1 MPEIVAFQHVTK
13 RFALSHERPASF
25 REAFVGLW
33 RRPAAPT
40 PEATGAA
47 MLAKAAAASMNSLAP
62 DVVLPAS
69 GAPDG
74 ADDSLLA
81 LDDVSFAL
89 ERGGSLG
96 FVGPNGTGKST
107 ALKLMARIL
116 EPTAGQVWVGGRVAA
131 LLELG
136 AGFHPDLTGRE
147 NILLNGSMMGY
158 SAREMQPR
166 LGRIIDFSELGRFV
180 EMPVKH
186 YSSGMYMRLG
196 FATAIHL
203 DAELLLIDE
212 VLAVGDQAFQ
222 HKCLDRIAAL
232 RKAGVSIVLVS
243 HDNEA
248 IKSLCDQALWLERGQ
263 LRAFGATDT
272 VIEAYYA
279 SMIAREEARL
289 AGERAAAGESL
300 DEVIQTQP
308 DRWGSGEVEIT
319 AVETL
324 GPDGRQHEILPAD
337 EPATVRIHYLARER
351 IVGPVFGLGI
361 HRQDGVHITGPN
373 TRDAGLKIAAI
384 EGRGHIDFRMPRL
397 PLLPGHYELSASI
410 YDSGCT
416 HPFDYHHRRYPLRVH
431 AGSLHEPLGLVHI
444 DATWA
449 LGEE

>member
-1 MPEIVAFQHVTK
+1 MPEIVAFEHVSK

-25 REAFVGLW
+25 REAFVSLW
-33 RRPAAPT
+33 RRPSAARPAET
-40 PEATGAA
+40 TDATDR
-47 MLAKAAAASMNSLAP
+47 AASTSARP
-62 DVVLPAS
+62 PT
-69 GAPDG
+69 
-74 ADDSLLA
+74 ADDALLA

-89 ERGGSLG
+89 ERGGSMG

-107 ALKLMARIL
+107 VLKLMARIL
-116 EPTAGQVWVGGRVAA
+116 EPSAGQVWVGGRVAA

-158 SAREMQPR
+158 SARQMQPR

-180 EMPVKH
+180 DMPVKH

-196 FATAIHL
+196 FATAVHL
-203 DAELLLIDE
+203 EAELLLIDE

-248 IKSLCDQALWLERGQ
+248 IKSLCDQALWLEQGRLQ
-263 LRAFGATDT
+263 AFGATDK

-279 SMIAREEARL
+279 SMIAREESRL

-300 DEVIQTQP
+300 DDVIQTQP

-324 GPDGRQHEILPAD
+324 GADGRPHEILPAN
-337 EPATVRIHYLARER
+337 EPATVRIRYEARER

-373 TRDAGLKIAAI
+373 TRDAGLAITAIA
-384 EGRGHIDFRMPRL
+384 GRGHIDFHMPRL
-397 PLLPGHYELSASI
+397 PLLPGHYELSVSI

-444 DATWA
+444 DAKWE
-449 LGEE
+449 LSEG

>member
-1 MPEIVAFQHVTK
+1 MPEIVAFEHVTK
-13 RFALSHERPASF
+13 RFALSHERPSSF

-33 RRPAAPT
+33 RRRGAGGQAAAVVA
-40 PEATGAA
+40 PE
-47 MLAKAAAASMNSLAP
+47 AAASTVSTAT
-62 DVVLPAS
+62 
-69 GAPDG
+69 
-74 ADDSLLA
+74 ADKAEDADSLLA

-196 FATAIHL
+196 FATAVHL

-232 RKAGVSIVLVS
+232 RKAGVSIILVS

-248 IKSLCDQALWLERGQ
+248 IKSLCDQALWLERGKLQ
-263 LRAFGATDT
+263 AVGTTDK
-272 VIEAYYA
+272 VIGAYYA
-279 SMIAREEARL
+279 SMIAREESRL
-289 AGERAAAGESL
+289 AADRAAAGESL
-300 DEVIQTQP
+300 DDVIQTQP

-337 EPATVRIHYLARER
+337 EPATVRIRYQARER

-373 TRDAGLKIAAI
+373 TRDAGLRIEAI
-384 EGRGHIDFRMPRL
+384 EGRGHIDFHMPRL
-397 PLLPGHYELSASI
+397 PLLPGHYEISASI

-416 HPFDYHHRRYPLRVH
+416 HPFDYHHRRYQLRVH

-444 DATWA
+444 DAVWE
-449 LGEE
+449 LGEG

>member
-1 MPEIVAFQHVTK
+1 MPEIVAFEHVSK

-25 REAFVGLW
+25 REAFVSLW
-33 RRPAAPT
+33 RRPSAERPAANT
-40 PEATGAA
+40 NATDR
-47 MLAKAAAASMNSLAP
+47 AASTSVRP
-62 DVVLPAS
+62 PT
-69 GAPDG
+69 
-74 ADDSLLA
+74 ADDALLA

-89 ERGGSLG
+89 ERGGSMG

-107 ALKLMARIL
+107 VLKLMARIL
-116 EPTAGQVWVGGRVAA
+116 EPSAGQVWVGGRVAA

-158 SAREMQPR
+158 SARQMQPR

-180 EMPVKH
+180 DMPVKH

-196 FATAIHL
+196 FATAVHL

-248 IKSLCDQALWLERGQ
+248 IKSLCDQALWLEQGHLQ
-263 LRAFGATDT
+263 AFGATDK

-279 SMIAREEARL
+279 SMIAREESRL
-289 AGERAAAGESL
+289 AGERAAAGEPL
-300 DEVIQTQP
+300 DAIVQTQP

-319 AVETL
+319 GVETL
-324 GPDGRQHEILPAD
+324 GPDGQQHEILPAA

-351 IVGPVFGLGI
+351 IIEPVFGLGI

-373 TRDAGLKIAAI
+373 TRDAGLAIAAI
-384 EGRGHIDFRMPRL
+384 AGRGHIDFHMPRL
-397 PLLPGHYELSASI
+397 PLLPGHYELSVSI

-444 DATWA
+444 DAKWE
-449 LGEE
+449 LSEG